1 MSSRAFERVTGMTVT
16 LGLDSIGIIQSPG
29 VTGSLTAEQALRA
42 LVVGTS
48 VRFRLTSSTT
58 AVLELAAAGESVDV
72 DRPRAATVVARRRS
86 TRSRCA
92 TSRRRSSSFR
102 SRCCRIRRAT
112 SLRDALRNTPGITLT
127 AGEGGT
133 APGDNLLIRGF
144 SARNDVYID
153 GARDPGVVSRDT
165 FNTEAVEVAKGPS
178 SVTAGRGSTGG
189 SVNLVTKAAN
199 LRDSAEVRLCRRQRQ
214 PETQHAR
221 RQSPPERDHRGASQR
236 HVAGLRRARPRR
248 RRRRRAGASRRRS
261 ASASASRRR

>member
-1 MSSRAFERVTGMTVT
+1 MIPQAVF
-16 LGLDSIGIIQSPG
+16 Q
-29 VTGSLTAEQALRA
+29 EQGA
-42 LVVGTS
+42 S
-48 VRFRLTSSTT
+48 
-58 AVLELAAAGESVDV
+58 
-72 DRPRAATVVARRRS
+72 
-86 TRSRCA
+86 
-92 TSRRRSSSFR
+92 
-102 SRCCRIRRAT
+102 

-199 LRDSAEVRLCRRQRQ
+199 LQD
-214 PETQHAR
+214 
-221 RQSPPERDHRGASQR
+221 
-236 HVAGLRRARPRR
+236 
-248 RRRRRAGASRRRS
+248 S
-261 ASASASRRR
+261 ASARVTGGNATTSGAPST